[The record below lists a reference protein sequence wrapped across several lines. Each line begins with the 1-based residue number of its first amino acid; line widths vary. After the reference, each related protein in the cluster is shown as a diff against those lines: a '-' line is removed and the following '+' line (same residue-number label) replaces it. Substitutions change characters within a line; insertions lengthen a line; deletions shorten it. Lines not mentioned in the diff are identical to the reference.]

1 MENCGCVTLNIKKL
15 TASDSATNW
24 KKSNSSEEAS
34 TCRDKKSVGHAAG
47 KLNAFNQVVDQYL
60 KKQSTDSVWQ
70 NVPQWNWIPTTVSS
84 KKW

>member
-70 NVPQWNWIPTTVSS
+70 NAP
-84 KKW
+84 